1 LRYSKLVLSYATGL
15 RYGQH
20 VTHATETAPGV
31 QSVDRALTI
40 LGILARL
47 GEAGVTE
54 IAGELAVHKS
64 TAFRLVATLES
75 HGMVEQNEDRG
86 KYRLGVGVLRLAGA
100 TTARLDVVQEARPVC
115 RKLAADSGE
124 TVNIA
129 VLSDRSALYLD
140 QVAGQ
145 SALQSH
151 NWVGQHIPLHATSN
165 GKVLLS
171 GLSGEEVDQR
181 LPRLP
186 SYTPGTVTSRARLRR
201 ELAEVREQG
210 YAVAVDELEV
220 GLTAIA
226 APIRNAHGDVIA
238 SLSVSGPTF
247 RLGETRVKELVPAVV
262 DASDEV
268 SRRLGH
274 GTA

>member
-1 LRYSKLVLSYATGL
+1 MANGTS
-15 RYGQH
+15 
-20 VTHATETAPGV
+20 EAPASV

-54 IAGELAVHKS
+54 IAAELGVHKS

-75 HGMVEQNEDRG
+75 HGMVEQNEERG
-86 KYRLGVGVLRLAGA
+86 KYRLG
-100 TTARLDVVQEARPVC
+100 LDVVQEARPIC

-171 GLSGEEVDQR
+171 GLSSDEVDSR

-186 SYTPGTVTSRARLRR
+186 SYTTDTVTSRARLRR
-201 ELAEVREQG
+201 ELAEVRDQG

-247 RLGETRVKELVPAVV
+247 RLGEPRVKELVPVV
-262 DASDEV
+262 QDAADEV
-268 SRRLGH
+268 SRRLGY
-274 GTA
+274 GTS